1 MSCSIAV
8 TISVYLCPETNISP
22 ATACGNVIGRTM
34 TTKMKMTKT
43 LSVAAAAASTLP
55 AIGQRSPVTD
65 SLFRTGQQRML
76 STQYHSAWATGKY
89 TQPEGQRNTDTAS
102 PSPNLH
108 KIT

>member
-43 LSVAAAAASTLP
+43 LSVVAAATAASTLP

-76 STQYHSAWATGKY
+76 STQYHSAWATGKC
-89 TQPEGQRNTDTAS
+89 NTDTTS